1 MSSRN
6 KSFAVIG
13 VDPGLMTG
21 IFVFI
26 HMHHD
31 GGGYIPPKT
40 ELVAKPYQVPAHEV
54 GTWLWETIDWL
65 EDTDQ
70 GPYPGDI
77 HIAVE
82 KYIITSRTAKL
93 TQQHEALEVTGA
105 VKSTASQMYSK
116 PKVTQYAKANLKFA
130 NDDALRRAGWYTKGM
145 RHANDAAR
153 QAYALLKDVDYPS
166 WLAVSNGAMMKIEDE
181 TKGRNDA

>member
-1 MSSRN
+1 MAGSN

-21 IFVFI
+21 IFVFTS
-26 HMHHD
+26 MHHD
-31 GGGYIPPKT
+31 GGGYIPPRT
-40 ELVAKPYQVPAHEV
+40 SMLVDPYQVPADEV
-54 GTWLWETIDWL
+54 GGWLWREIDRL

-70 GPYPGDI
+70 GPGPGDI

-105 VKSTASQMYSK
+105 VKSTAAQSYSK
-116 PKVTQYAKANLKFA
+116 PEVTQYAKANLKFA
-130 NDDALRRAGWYTKGM
+130 NDGALRRAGWYTKGM
-145 RHANDAAR
+145 RHANDGAR
-153 QAYALLKDVDYPS
+153 QAYALLKDVDYPT
-166 WLAVSNGAMMKIEDE
+166 WLAVSNGAMMKIDDQK
-181 TKGRNDA
+181 TG

>member
-1 MSSRN
+1 MNSPH

-21 IFVFI
+21 IFVFE

-31 GGGYIPPKT
+31 GGGYIAPRT
-40 ELVAKPYQVPAHEV
+40 DMLITPYQVPADEV
-54 GTWLWETIDWL
+54 GGWLWRELDRL
-65 EDTDQ
+65 EDIDQ

-82 KYIITSRTAKL
+82 RYIITSRTAKL
-93 TQQHEALEVTGA
+93 SQQHEALEVTGA
-105 VKSTASQMYSK
+105 VKSTAAQAFSK

-130 NDDALRRAGWYTKGM
+130 NDDVLRRIGWYTKGM

-153 QAYALLKDVDYPS
+153 QAYALLKDVDYPT
-166 WLAVSNGAMMKIEDE
+166 WLAVSNGAMMEIDD
-181 TKGRNDA
+181 TMKGH

>member
-1 MSSRN
+1 MSSAN

-21 IFVFI
+21 IFVFTS
-26 HMHHD
+26 MHHD
-31 GGGYIPPKT
+31 GGGYIPPRT
-40 ELVAKPYQVPAHEV
+40 TPRAEPYEVPAEDV
-54 GTWLWETIDWL
+54 GAWLWEMIDWL
-65 EDTDQ
+65 EDADQ
-70 GPYPGDI
+70 GPYPGDV

-93 TQQHEALEVTGA
+93 SQQHEALEVTGA
-105 VKSTASQMYSK
+105 VKSVASQSFSK
-116 PKVTQYAKANLKFA
+116 PKVTQYMKANLKFA
-130 NDDALRRAGWYTKGM
+130 NDDALRRIGWYTKGM

-166 WLAVSNGAMMKIEDE
+166 WLAVSNGAMMEIDDE
-181 TKGRNDA
+181 KTG